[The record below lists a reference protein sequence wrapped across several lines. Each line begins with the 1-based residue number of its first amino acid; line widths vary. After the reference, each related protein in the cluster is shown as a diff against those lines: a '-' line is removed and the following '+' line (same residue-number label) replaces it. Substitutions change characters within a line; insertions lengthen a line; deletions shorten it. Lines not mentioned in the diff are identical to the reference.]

1 MSKRVSS
8 ERFCVS
14 LTGKPC
20 RMKARIGIPIY
31 GATLWIIV
39 TDDIPNEHKKWEHLF
54 GKGPEDGNYYALAS
68 HSGGDTFAL
77 FFMRDPITLNIITHA
92 VFHLSHRIMEWAS
105 VHFDAGHHEHSALLN
120 AYLMELVCKELA
132 KG

>member
-1 MSKRVSS
+1 MSKKKN
-8 ERFCVS
+8 ERFEVS
-14 LTGKPC
+14 LTGKPR
-20 RMKARIGIPIY
+20 RMKANIFIPIY

-39 TDDIPNEHKKWEHLF
+39 TDDIPKEHKKWEHLF

-68 HSGGDTFAL
+68 YSGGDTFAL
-77 FFMRDPITLNIITHA
+77 FFRRDPITLSIITHE
-92 VFHLSHRIMEWAS
+92 VFHLTHRIMEWAS
-105 VHFDAGHHEHSALLN
+105 VHFDAEHHEQGALLN